1 MNRSLCA
8 LILVLVLA
16 GCSSRYSSAPQQM
29 DNACSVLKQRPK
41 FSRAFRASEQKW
53 GVPIHVMMAT
63 IHQESKF
70 IKNAKTPRKYLLGI
84 IPRGRVSSAYGY
96 AQALDGTWN
105 EYRQQTGRRW
115 AQRDNIGDAADF
127 IGWYMTTSKRRNGI
141 SLSDARNQYLN
152 YHEGQSGYA
161 RGSYK
166 RKRWLM
172 LVADKVAE
180 RAARYRTQ
188 LRQCRV

>member
-1 MNRSLCA
+1 MIKSLCA
-8 LILVLVLA
+8 LILMLVLA

-41 FSRAFRASEQKW
+41 FSRAFSASEQKW

-63 IHQESKF
+63 IYQESKF
-70 IKNAKTPRKYLLGI
+70 IKNAKTPRRYFLGV

-105 EYRQQTGRRW
+105 EYRQKTGRRW
-115 AQRDNIGDAADF
+115 AQRNSIRDSADF
-127 IGWYMTTSKRRNGI
+127 IGWYMTNSKHRNGV

-152 YHEGQSGYA
+152 YHEGHGGYA
-161 RGSYK
+161 RGSHK

-172 LVADKVAE
+172 LVADKVAK
-180 RAARYRTQ
+180 RAALYRTQ
-188 LRQCRV
+188 LRQCGI

>member
-105 EYRQQTGRRW
+105 EYRQKTGRRW

-127 IGWYMTTSKRRNGI
+127 IGWYMTTSKRRNGVA
-141 SLSDARNQYLN
+141 LSDARNQYLN
-152 YHEGQSGYA
+152 YHEGHSGYA

-172 LVADKVAE
+172 LVADKVAK
-180 RAARYRTQ
+180 RASQYRTQ
-188 LRQCRV
+188 LRHCRI

>member
-1 MNRSLCA
+1 
-8 LILVLVLA
+8 
-16 GCSSRYSSAPQQM
+16 M

-63 IHQESKF
+63 IYQESKF
-70 IKNAKTPRKYLLGI
+70 IKNAKTPRKYLMGI

-105 EYRQQTGRRW
+105 EYRQKTGRRW
-115 AQRDNIGDAADF
+115 ARRDNISDAADF
-127 IGWYMTTSKRRNGI
+127 IGWYMTTSKRRNQV

-166 RKRWLM
+166 RKRWLV
-172 LVADKVAE
+172 LVANKVAT
-180 RAARYRTQ
+180 RATRYRTQ
-188 LRQCRV
+188 LRQCQV

>member
-1 MNRSLCA
+1 MTKFLCA
-8 LILVLVLA
+8 LIVVLVLA

-29 DNACSVLKQRPK
+29 ENACSVLKQRPK
-41 FSRAFRASEQKW
+41 FSRAFRSSEQKW

-70 IKNAKTPRKYLLGI
+70 IKNAKTPRKYFLGI

-105 EYRQQTGRRW
+105 EYRQKTGRRW
-115 AQRDNIGDAADF
+115 AQRSNIQDTSDF
-127 IGWYMTTSKRRNGI
+127 IGWYMTTSKRRNGV

-152 YHEGQSGYA
+152 YHEGHSGYA

-166 RKRWLM
+166 NKRWLM
-172 LVADKVAE
+172 LVADKVAK
-180 RAARYRTQ
+180 RAAQYRTQ
-188 LRQCRV
+188 LRQCRI

>member
-1 MNRSLCA
+1 
-8 LILVLVLA
+8 
-16 GCSSRYSSAPQQM
+16 M

-63 IHQESKF
+63 IYQESKF
-70 IKNAKTPRKYLLGI
+70 IKNAKTPRKYLMGI

-105 EYRQQTGRRW
+105 EYRQKTGRRW
-115 AQRDNIGDAADF
+115 ARRDNIGDAADF
-127 IGWYMTTSKRRNGI
+127 IGWYMTTSKRRNQV

-166 RKRWLM
+166 SKRWLV
-172 LVADKVAE
+172 LVADKVAK
-180 RAARYRTQ
+180 RATRYRTQ
-188 LRQCRV
+188 LRQCQV

>member
-1 MNRSLCA
+1 MTKFHCA
-8 LILVLVLA
+8 LIIVLVLA

-29 DNACSVLKQRPK
+29 ENACSVLKQRPK
-41 FSRAFRASEQKW
+41 FSRAFRSSEQKW

-70 IKNAKTPRKYLLGI
+70 IKNAKTPRKYFLGI

-105 EYRQQTGRRW
+105 EYRQKTGRRW
-115 AQRDNIGDAADF
+115 AQRSNIQDASDF
-127 IGWYMTTSKRRNGI
+127 IGWYMTTSKRRNGV

-152 YHEGQSGYA
+152 YHEGHSGYA

-166 RKRWLM
+166 NKRWLM
-172 LVADKVAE
+172 LVADKVAK
-180 RAARYRTQ
+180 RAAQYRTQ
-188 LRQCRV
+188 LRQCRI

>member
-1 MNRSLCA
+1 
-8 LILVLVLA
+8 
-16 GCSSRYSSAPQQM
+16 M

-105 EYRQQTGRRW
+105 EYRQKTGRRW
-115 AQRDNIGDAADF
+115 AQRDNMGDAADF
-127 IGWYMTTSKRRNGI
+127 IGWYMTTSKRRNGV

-152 YHEGQSGYA
+152 YHEGQSGYS

-172 LVADKVAE
+172 LVADKVAK
-180 RAARYRTQ
+180 RAALYRTQ

>member
-1 MNRSLCA
+1 MTTFLCA
-8 LILVLVLA
+8 LIGVLVLA

-29 DNACSVLKQRPK
+29 ENACSVLKQRPK
-41 FSRAFRASEQKW
+41 FSRAFRSSEQKW

-70 IKNAKTPRKYLLGI
+70 IKNAKTPRKYFLGI

-105 EYRQQTGRRW
+105 EYRQKTGRRW
-115 AQRDNIGDAADF
+115 AQRSNIQDASDF
-127 IGWYMTTSKRRNGI
+127 IGWYMTTSKRRNGV

-152 YHEGQSGYA
+152 YHEGHSGYA

-166 RKRWLM
+166 NKRWLM
-172 LVADKVAE
+172 LVADKVAK
-180 RAARYRTQ
+180 RAAQYRTQ
-188 LRQCRV
+188 LRQCRI